1 MKQLILRE
9 LKRQRKSKKDFDRKW
24 DIIDKKLNK
33 ILFMILWLGAKY
45 QELKMEKILLSESYR
60 QLDNRIST
68 LEKRVFA
75 S

>member
-1 MKQLILRE
+1 
-9 LKRQRKSKKDFDRKW
+9 
-24 DIIDKKLNK
+24 
-33 ILFMILWLGAKY
+33 MILWLGARY